1 MKVLRLHMFSV
12 GEGHVT
18 TATPLTSEQ
27 REAVNALVKKI
38 GKFNEAILIENT
50 NPNLL
55 GGIAVSA
62 GDRLV
67 DATIKRQLK
76 NILKLVS

>member
-1 MKVLRLHMFSV
+1 MKELRLHMFSV

-18 TATPLTSEQ
+18 TATPLTDEQ
-27 REAVNALVKKI
+27 RETVTALVKKI
-38 GKFNEAILIENT
+38 GNFKEAIIIENT

-62 GDRLV
+62 GDMLL